1 MSGRQIKMV
10 NAFNLSRIPRI
21 VFGAG
26 TLKRLPLLMEEFG
39 NRFLIITGA
48 SSFQSGNN
56 GRKLLKT
63 LESNDNII
71 YRGRIIKEP
80 SPSDVDDIVMEYYGK
95 DIDAVVGIGGGSVL
109 DAAKAVSAMLR
120 IGEPV
125 REYIEGV
132 GNKMHPGIKI
142 PFIAVPTTAGT
153 GSEST
158 ENAVISQV
166 GKNGFKRSLRHV
178 NLMPDIALVD
188 PELTIG
194 CPPEITSA
202 SGLDA
207 LTQLIESYVSVKAN
221 TFTDALA
228 EEAIR
233 LVIVHLPEALKNGK
247 NISARE
253 ALSYSAMISGITLA
267 NAGLGVVHGFA
278 SSVGGC
284 IDIPHGVLCGT
295 LLGVTNRIILDALLT
310 TDPDNP
316 AISKY
321 ARLGRYF
328 TDIRNLTEGEYAIQ
342 FIELLEKLVDELNLS
357 RIGKYGLKAEDF
369 EDIIDNTSQK
379 NNPVKL
385 NKDKLLQILRSRI

>member
-1 MSGRQIKMV
+1 MV
-10 NAFNLSRIPRI
+10 NPFHLSRIPRI

-26 TLKRLPLLMEEFG
+26 TLIKLPLLMEEFG
-39 NRFLIITGA
+39 TRFLIITGA

>member
-10 NAFNLSRIPRI
+10 DAFTLSRIPRI
-21 VFGAG
+21 VFGTG
-26 TLKRLPLLMEEFG
+26 TLKKLPLLMEEFG
-39 NRFLIITGA
+39 NRFLIVTGA
-48 SSFQSGNN
+48 SSFQSGDN

-63 LESNDNII
+63 LESSDKII

-80 SPSDVDDIVMEYYGK
+80 SPSDVDDIVMEYHGK
-95 DIDAVVGIGGGSVL
+95 GIDAVVGIGGGSVL

-132 GNKMHPGIKI
+132 GNKKHPGIKI

-158 ENAVISQV
+158 ENAVIAEI
-166 GKNGFKRSLRHV
+166 GRNGFKRSLRHV
-178 NLMPDIALVD
+178 NLVPEIALVD

-202 SGLDA
+202 SGMDA
-207 LTQLIESYVSVKAN
+207 LTQLIESYVSVNAN
-221 TFTDALA
+221 TFTDSLA

-233 LVIVHLPEALKNGK
+233 LVITNLPKVLKNGAD
-247 NISARE
+247 IDARE
-253 ALSYSAMISGITLA
+253 ALSYAAMISGITLA

-278 SSVGGC
+278 SSIGGC
-284 IDIPHGVLCGT
+284 IDIPHGALCGT
-295 LLGVTNRIILDALLT
+295 LLGVANRIILDALLT
-310 TDPDNP
+310 NDPDNP
-316 AISKY
+316 AIPKY

-328 TDIRNLTEGEYAIQ
+328 IENRNLTEGEFAIY
-342 FIELLEKLVDELNLS
+342 FIELLEKLVIELNLP
-357 RIGKYGLKAEDF
+357 RIGNYGLEAE
-369 EDIIDNTSQK
+369 ELLNITENTSQK

-385 NKDKLLQILRSRI
+385 NKDELLQILRSRW

>member
-1 MSGRQIKMV
+1 
-10 NAFNLSRIPRI
+10 
-21 VFGAG
+21 
-26 TLKRLPLLMEEFG
+26 MEEFG

>member
-1 MSGRQIKMV
+1 MV

-26 TLKRLPLLMEEFG
+26 TLIELPILMEEFG